1 VKQSGGSAVSLELS
15 RDPGQRWMYVINQN
29 NAQVEII
36 DRASGKILASVGG
49 GAGHFPGQFDQ
60 PHGLAVDSQGSVYV
74 TENRG
79 KRIQKFRIVR

>member
-1 VKQSGGSAVSLELS
+1 
-15 RDPGQRWMYVINQN
+15 MYVINQN

-36 DRASGKILASVGG
+36 DRASGTILSTVGR

-60 PHGLAVDSQGSVYV
+60 PHGLAVDSQGNIYV

-79 KRIQKFRIVR
+79 KRIQKFKVVS